1 MKKIRLTGDILL
13 PVLFLYGKA
22 WLSQN
27 LTYFPY
33 KKEKRRK
40 LNMKKRNEKRSLDR
54 VTGRKR

>member
-1 MKKIRLTGDILL
+1 MLKKR
-13 PVLFLYGKA
+13 VAVVALFYMESMHRFK
-22 WLSQN
+22 QN